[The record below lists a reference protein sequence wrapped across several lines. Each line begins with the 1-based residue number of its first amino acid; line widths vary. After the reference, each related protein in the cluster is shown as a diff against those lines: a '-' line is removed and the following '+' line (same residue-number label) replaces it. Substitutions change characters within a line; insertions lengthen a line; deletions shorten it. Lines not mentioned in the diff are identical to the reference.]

1 MATFYN
7 SDDHGRVVA
16 QGSQTDMP
24 KLSTKLD
31 SIRAYQW
38 EVEFSPP
45 VDIVGTGS
53 ELAPVTFTIAAKQV
67 GEVGYSIE
75 DIVVN
80 RVNDKYYY
88 PGKAT
93 PDDVTIT
100 FDNLLEQQAG
110 PLLYKWAQHTYNP
123 LTGEFGDINDKLKSN
138 IVIHQLNGQ
147 REPVSSVTLYGAY
160 PKSYKTAEYNY
171 ATEEF
176 HTIQLVF
183 RFDFMSSEA

>member
-7 SDDHGRVVA
+7 STDHGRVVS

-38 EVEFSPP
+38 EVEFVPP
-45 VDIVGTGS
+45 PSIQGTGTEPTS
-53 ELAPVTFTIAAKQV
+53 LTFTMAAKQV
-67 GEVGYSIE
+67 GEVGYTVE
-75 DIVVN
+75 DIIVN

-93 PDDVTIT
+93 PEDVTIT

-123 LTGEFGDINDKLKSN
+123 LTGEFGDINDQLKTN
-138 IVIHQLNGQ
+138 LIIHQLNGS

-176 HTIQLVF
+176 HTIQITF

>member
-7 SDDHGRVVA
+7 SDDHGRVIA

-31 SIRAYQW
+31 SIRTYQW

-45 VDIVGTGS
+45 VTIIGGT
-53 ELAPVTFTIAAKQV
+53 EPATQTFTVAAKQV
-67 GEVGYSIE
+67 GEVGYAME
-75 DIVVN
+75 DIIVQ

-93 PDDVTIT
+93 PEDVTIT
-100 FDNLLEQQAG
+100 FDNLLEQAAG
-110 PLLYKWAQHTYNP
+110 PLLYQWAQHTYNP
-123 LTGEFGDINDKLKSN
+123 LTGEFGDINDKLKTN
-138 IVIHQLNGQ
+138 IVIHNLNGQ

-171 ATEEF
+171 STEEF
-176 HTIQLVF
+176 HTIAVSF
-183 RFDFMSSEA
+183 RYDFMSSET

>member
-7 SDDHGRVVA
+7 STDHGRVVS

-38 EVEFSPP
+38 EIEFVPP
-45 VDIVGTGS
+45 PSIQGTGTEPTS
-53 ELAPVTFTIAAKQV
+53 LTFTMAAKQV
-67 GEVGYSIE
+67 GEVGYTVE
-75 DIVVN
+75 DIIVN

-93 PDDVTIT
+93 PEDVTIT

-123 LTGEFGDINDKLKSN
+123 LTGEFGDINDQLKTN
-138 IVIHQLNGQ
+138 LIIHQLNGS

-176 HTIQLVF
+176 HTIQITF